1 MKTATP
7 TFHSRL
13 LSLRERAGLSQSE
26 TARRA
31 DLSRNYYRRVESGSA
46 VPTWTVVLRLASV
59 LGVGVEQFAR

>member
-1 MKTATP
+1 MKTASP
-7 TFHSRL
+7 TFASRL

-31 DLSRNYYRRVESGSA
+31 DLSRQYYRRVESGSA